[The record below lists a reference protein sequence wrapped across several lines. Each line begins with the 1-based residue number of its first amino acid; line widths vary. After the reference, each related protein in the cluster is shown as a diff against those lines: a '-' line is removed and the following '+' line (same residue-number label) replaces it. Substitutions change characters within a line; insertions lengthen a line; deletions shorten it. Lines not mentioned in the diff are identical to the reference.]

1 MLEQHRRDQR
11 PDGGPRELQPH
22 HSLCIEPLG
31 DLRHRHNVAAE
42 YHRGHQRPEVA
53 PIQTAG
59 LGRCEEIETHCG
71 HDQSHEE
78 LPRKTMPEH
87 DQGYHGCENGRHR
100 DDERRAGWC
109 GVLQPKRLSRET
121 RRQQQREQCAG
132 AQLRARKPG
141 AQIDER
147 REDERRDRE
156 TRGQEK
162 QGRGGSERVL
172 DDHEADA
179 PHGRGRDQQQIG
191 ATLGHA
197 KSRKY
202 RPVADSAT
210 CATSSGVPAATT
222 RPP

>member
-1 MLEQHRRDQR
+1 MIRR
-11 PDGGPRELQPH
+11 PPRSTLFPYTTLFRSH
-22 HSLCIEPLG
+22 
-31 DLRHRHNVAAE
+31 
-42 YHRGHQRPEVA
+42 
-53 PIQTAG
+53 
-59 LGRCEEIETHCG
+59 
-71 HDQSHEE
+71 QSHEE
-78 LPRKTMPEH
+78 LPRKAMPEH
-87 DQGYHGCENGRHR
+87 DQGSHGCENGRHR
-100 DDERRAGWC
+100 DDERRPGWG

-141 AQIDER
+141 TQIDER

-156 TRGQEK
+156 ARGQEE
-162 QGRGGSERVL
+162 QGSGGGERVL

-222 RPP
+222 RPPWSPAPGPRSITQSARLMTSRLCSITTTVWPASTSRSSTRQSTRTSSR

>member
-1 MLEQHRRDQR
+1 MIRR
-11 PDGGPRELQPH
+11 PPRSTLFPYTTLFR
-22 HSLCIEPLG
+22 S
-31 DLRHRHNVAAE
+31 
-42 YHRGHQRPEVA
+42 
-53 PIQTAG
+53 
-59 LGRCEEIETHCG
+59 
-71 HDQSHEE
+71 
-78 LPRKTMPEH
+78 
-87 DQGYHGCENGRHR
+87 
-100 DDERRAGWC
+100 
-109 GVLQPKRLSRET
+109 
-121 RRQQQREQCAG
+121 
-132 AQLRARKPG
+132 RKPG

-156 TRGQEK
+156 ARGQEE
-162 QGRGGSERVL
+162 QGRGGGERVL

-179 PHGRGRDQQQIG
+179 PHGRGRDQQHIG